1 MPGLVAED
9 KLTLGGGE
17 HVRRDVALQLGS
29 LQETI
34 NVSISDREAP
44 PPPPPPAPSGRLAPP
59 APPPPPPP
67 PPRQSVSQP
76 DVDPCSQSPV
86 GGCIRPPTKV
96 RDVKPRYPQNRRGS
110 KATVLLEGRVGTDGF
125 LKDLRVLAPADAEFA
140 NAALAAVRQWQF
152 TPTRLDGV
160 PMEVRMRVTVNFF
173 MDQ

>member
-17 HVRRDVALQLGS
+17 HVRRDRRAAARVTPGDYQRQHLGQGS
-29 LQETI
+29 ATAAASPGA
-34 NVSISDREAP
+34 VRTA
-44 PPPPPPAPSGRLAPP
+44 APP
-59 APPPPPPP
+59 APPPPS
-67 PPRQSVSQP
+67 PRQSVSQP

-140 NAALAAVRQWQF
+140 DAALAAVRQWQF

-160 PMEVRMRVTVNFF
+160 PMEVRMRMTVNFF

>member
-1 MPGLVAED
+1 M
-9 KLTLGGGE
+9 
-17 HVRRDVALQLGS
+17 
-29 LQETI
+29 
-34 NVSISDREAP
+34 
-44 PPPPPPAPSGRLAPP
+44 
-59 APPPPPPP
+59 
-67 PPRQSVSQP
+67 
-76 DVDPCSQSPV
+76 
-86 GGCIRPPTKV
+86 

-140 NAALAAVRQWQF
+140 NAALEAVRQWQF

>member
-59 APPPPPPP
+59 APPPPPP
-67 PPRQSVSQP
+67 RQSVSQP
-76 DVDPCSQSPV
+76 DVDPCSQSPSV
-86 GGCIRPPTKV
+86 DASGRRP
-96 RDVKPRYPQNRRGS
+96 R
-110 KATVLLEGRVGTDGF
+110 
-125 LKDLRVLAPADAEFA
+125 
-140 NAALAAVRQWQF
+140 
-152 TPTRLDGV
+152 
-160 PMEVRMRVTVNFF
+160 
-173 MDQ
+173 

>member
-17 HVRRDVALQLGS
+17 HVRRDRRAAARVTPGDYQRQHLGQGSATAAASPGAVRTAGAPRSAAATAATIRQPARRRPVQPVA
-29 LQETI
+29 
-34 NVSISDREAP
+34 
-44 PPPPPPAPSGRLAPP
+44 
-59 APPPPPPP
+59 
-67 PPRQSVSQP
+67 
-76 DVDPCSQSPV
+76 V

-140 NAALAAVRQWQF
+140 DAALAAVRQWQF

>member
-59 APPPPPPP
+59 RSAAATAATI
-67 PPRQSVSQP
+67 RQPARRRPVQP
-76 DVDPCSQSPV
+76 VAV